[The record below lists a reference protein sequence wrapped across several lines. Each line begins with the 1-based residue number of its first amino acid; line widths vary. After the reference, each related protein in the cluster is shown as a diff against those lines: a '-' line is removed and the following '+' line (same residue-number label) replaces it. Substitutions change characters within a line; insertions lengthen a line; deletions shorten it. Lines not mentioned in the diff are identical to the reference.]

1 MSENTTL
8 IAVAHG
14 TRSPAGRRQIQE
26 LAASVA
32 RRRPGLDVRLCYVD
46 VQEPKVA
53 DVVAGVTAARGDAVV
68 VPLLLSA
75 GYHVRV
81 DIAEAVAGTGFPVTA
96 PLGPDDVF
104 LESLRRNV
112 PAGADAIV
120 LASAGSSDP
129 LWVRGI
135 REVAVELPGRVE
147 LGYTSGS
154 GPRVADVV
162 ARLRAEGARTIAVA
176 AYLLAEGL
184 FYRTLHSAGADS
196 VTPPL
201 CHDGQVADLVLRRF
215 DSAILTTVGSGL

>member
-1 MSENTTL
+1 MSDNTTL

-14 TRSPAGRRQIQE
+14 TRSPAGRRQIQQ

-46 VQEPKVA
+46 VQEPRVA
-53 DVVAGVTAARGDAVV
+53 DVVAGVAGARDAVV

-112 PAGADAIV
+112 PAGADAVV

-129 LWVRGI
+129 LWVQGI
-135 REVAVELPGRVE
+135 REVAADLPGRVE

-162 ARLRAEGARTIAVA
+162 ARLRAEGARTVAIA

-201 CHDGQVADLVLRRF
+201 CHDAQVTDLVLRRF